1 MNLFFTAIARAADCP
16 EGELCNPLNTT
27 DLIVLVKNIMGYI
40 TKLAIPI
47 AVIIIIWIGIKFF
60 LAQGNPEKIN
70 QASKALLWTI
80 VGFAII
86 LIGDG
91 FIALIQSVL
100 NLGK

>member
-1 MNLFFTAIARAADCP
+1 MNLFFTAIAQAACDPNQDICP
-16 EGELCNPLNTT
+16 PFQG
-27 DLIVLVKNIMGYI
+27 DLLTLVKNISNYI
-40 TKLAIPI
+40 TLLAIPI